1 PIYFIIQPPF
11 QGLKSYHLHWW
22 SQAFMIFNIT
32 KGIACSRL
40 FNLLGRTLLFHIT
53 IARVLSEAIS

>member
-1 PIYFIIQPPF
+1 
-11 QGLKSYHLHWW
+11 
-22 SQAFMIFNIT
+22 MIFNIT

-53 IARVLSEAIS
+53 ILEEVKRPKNLGLKFLEHKL